1 MDLKTRTV
9 DIRYSVAN
17 EGEMFDI
24 MNILDGFLTVNFVE
38 WQPLLRIK
46 VVKVFRNACVCF
58 KTIFLINTGIP
69 EDIWNSLS
77 RRSLGRLK
85 NILAISNRVVG

>member
-1 MDLKTRTV
+1 MDLKTWMV

-46 VVKVFRNACVCF
+46 VVKVFRNAWY
-58 KTIFLINTGIP
+58 FLN
-69 EDIWNSLS
+69 DFLNYRYS
-77 RRSLGRLK
+77 
-85 NILAISNRVVG
+85 

>member
-46 VVKVFRNACVCF
+46 VVKVFRNACVFF
-58 KTIFLINTGIP
+58 KRF
-69 EDIWNSLS
+69 S
-77 RRSLGRLK
+77 
-85 NILAISNRVVG
+85 